1 MNKRGQELSLNT
13 LIVIIL
19 LVIALVVIAV
29 FFLGGTSSLSRSI
42 RSIFYGTTAG
52 TDLSLA
58 LQTCEQRCEAAK
70 NLPATLR
77 KQSALCTQPFSYDSN
92 NDGTVDKKIY
102 CQGDTI
108 KMLCQD
114 GSGQAICDAKS
125 DDVITT

>member
-52 TDLSLA
+52 TDLNLA
-58 LQTCEQRCEAAK
+58 IQTCEQRCEAAK
-70 NLPATLR
+70 NLPATPEALR
-77 KQSALCTQPFSYDSN
+77 KNSAYCVTPFDIDIN
-92 NDGTVDKKIY
+92 NDGKI
-102 CQGDTI
+102 GDDEKVKCSDPKLGGT
-108 KMLCQD
+108 C
-114 GSGQAICDAKS
+114 AITC
-125 DDVITT
+125 

>member
-52 TDLSLA
+52 TDLNLA

-70 NLPATLR
+70 NLPSDPADLR
-77 KQSALCTQPFSYDSN
+77 KESAYCKVPFNIDRN
-92 NDGTVDKKIY
+92 NNGKI
-102 CQGDTI
+102 
-108 KMLCQD
+108 
-114 GSGQAICDAKS
+114 
-125 DDVITT
+125 DDEPNL

>member
-52 TDLSLA
+52 TDLNLA

-70 NLPATLR
+70 NLPATPVELR
-77 KQSALCTQPFSYDSN
+77 KNSAYCKVFFDIDRN
-92 NDGTVDKKIY
+92 NDGKI
-102 CQGDTI
+102 DETA
-108 KMLCQD
+108 
-114 GSGQAICDAKS
+114 SGGLKEKGLSCLTDLGLSCAP
-125 DDVITT
+125 ITCA